1 MRSHWRQ
8 LAIAALLGFVLSS
21 ASFAYFLSPPSDFP
35 STQNEPLLLEIAQGS
50 SFKSV
55 AAALKNNGVIRSA
68 LAFEILALLKG
79 DRSHLKSGEYEFPRQ
94 TPATVVLANLVA
106 GKVKTYQVTL
116 VEGWTLRQCLQ
127 ALAMSPGLMPT
138 LSDVDDPALL
148 TLVQNGA
155 GSAEGLFDANTFR
168 YTRGDTDLAILER
181 AHSQLSD
188 KLASYWER
196 RAQGVPLN
204 TPYEALILASIV
216 EKETGL
222 AAERARIAGV
232 FYNRINSGMRLQSDP
247 TTIYGLG
254 DRYTGTL
261 TRDQLREETPY
272 NTYRIDG
279 LPPTP
284 ISLVSDLALKAVL
297 NPELHDYYYFV
308 SNSNGGH
315 VFSRTLEEHNA
326 AVASF
331 RSAPGDSQTDSLPEP
346 IPESRSDSAVQVN
359 TIDEDNSE
367 R

>member
-8 LAIAALLGFVLSS
+8 FAIAALLGLMLSG
-21 ASFAYFLSPPSDFP
+21 AAFAYLLSPPSDLP
-35 STQNEPLLLEIAQGS
+35 PIESEPTPLEIARGS

-55 AAALKNNGVIRSA
+55 AATLEANNVIRSA

-79 DRSHLKSGEYEFPRQ
+79 ERSLLKSGEYEFPHG
-94 TPATVVLANLVA
+94 TAATAVLANLVA
-106 GKVKTYQVTL
+106 GRVKTYQITL

-127 ALAMSPGLMPT
+127 ALAASPGLTQT
-138 LSDVDDPALL
+138 LTEVDDPKLLALI
-148 TLVQNGA
+148 QSGA
-155 GSAEGLFDANTFR
+155 SSAEGLFDANTFR
-168 YTRGDTDLAILER
+168 YVRGDTDLGILER
-181 AHSQLSD
+181 AHTQLSD
-188 KLASYWER
+188 KLAGYWDQ
-196 RAQGVPLN
+196 RAQGLPLA

-222 AAERARIAGV
+222 AAERAKIAGV

-279 LPPTP
+279 LPPSP
-284 ISLVSDLALKAVL
+284 IALVSDSALTAVL
-297 NPELHDYYYFV
+297 KPEPHDYYYFV

-326 AVASF
+326 AVASY
-331 RSAPGDSQTDSLPEP
+331 RAARDDSLPDSLPRSLQEP
-346 IPESRSDSAVQVN
+346 LEDSPLQAD

>member
-1 MRSHWRQ
+1 MRLHWRQ
-8 LAIAALLGFVLSS
+8 FAIAALLGLMLSS
-21 ASFAYFLSPPSDFP
+21 AALAYLLSPPTDLSP
-35 STQNEPLLLEIAQGS
+35 LQSEPRLLEIARGS
-50 SFKSV
+50 TFKSV
-55 AAALKNNGVIRSA
+55 ASTLESNNVIRSA

-79 DRSHLKSGEYEFPRQ
+79 ERSLLKSGEYEFPHGI
-94 TPATVVLANLVA
+94 PATAVLANVVA
-106 GKVKTYQVTL
+106 GKVKTYQITL

-127 ALAMSPGLMPT
+127 ALAMSPGLTQT
-138 LSDVDDPALL
+138 LTDVDDPKLLALL
-148 TLVQNGA
+148 QSGA
-155 GSAEGLFDANTFR
+155 SSAEGLFDANTYR
-168 YTRGDTDLAILER
+168 YVRGDTDLAILER
-181 AHSQLSD
+181 AHTQLSE
-188 KLASYWER
+188 KLAGYWDQ
-196 RAQGVPLN
+196 RAQRLLLA

-222 AAERARIAGV
+222 AAERAKIAGV
-232 FYNRINSGMRLQSDP
+232 FYNRIISGMRLQSDP

-284 ISLVSDLALKAVL
+284 IALVSDSALKAVL
-297 NPELHDYYYFV
+297 KPELHDYYYFV

-326 AVASF
+326 AVAIY
-331 RSAPGDSQTDSLPEP
+331 RAALEDSLRE
-346 IPESRSDSAVQVN
+346 IPPQAD